1 MSYTIYRI
9 TAWNGKRE
17 QIGTAETAREAAAL
31 CEADRQAFVTGPKY
45 DRQAFVTGPEY
56 AHMISYDI
64 IGKENPSVKT
74 D

>member
-31 CEADRQAFVTGPKY
+31 CEADRQAFVTGQES
-45 DRQAFVTGPEY
+45 D
-56 AHMISYDI
+56 HMISYDI

>member
-31 CEADRQAFVTGPKY
+31 CEADRQAFVTGP
-45 DRQAFVTGPEY
+45 EY